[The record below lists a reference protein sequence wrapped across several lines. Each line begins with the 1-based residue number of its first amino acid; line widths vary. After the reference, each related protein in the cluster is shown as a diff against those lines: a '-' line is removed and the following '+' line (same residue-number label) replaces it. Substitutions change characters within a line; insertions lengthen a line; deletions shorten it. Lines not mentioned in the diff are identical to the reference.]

1 MAKAKWLGPLGKR
14 IEPNR
19 WPVLDPIWK
28 VDLRAIEEDRIF
40 RERIEKL
47 PLLLDHFKIAR
58 VAHAEQISGGDL
70 LKLALALAIDFVEGF
85 KLAKKPRPKRGP
97 KGPNW
102 KGADGEA
109 LVSEVQAL
117 VAHNQI
123 SINKAIQMI
132 IELAPERYGDYPPED
147 LKNRYYE
154 ARKRHTNRR
163 QNAL

>member
-1 MAKAKWLGPLGKR
+1 MTAPTALTTSAAASKNARLAAGQLEDAAQGNHLGWVGGEYGKGQVAG
-14 IEPNR
+14 
-19 WPVLDPIWK
+19 PVGQ
-28 VDLRAIEEDRIF
+28 
-40 RERIEKL
+40 
-47 PLLLDHFKIAR
+47 AR
-58 VAHAEQISGGDL
+58 DL

>member
-70 LKLALALAIDFVEGF
+70 LKLALALGVCPCSRFCRCRREFPSPNATVRSQSFH
-85 KLAKKPRPKRGP
+85 RGHRNEC
-97 KGPNW
+97 K
-102 KGADGEA
+102 
-109 LVSEVQAL
+109 
-117 VAHNQI
+117 
-123 SINKAIQMI
+123 
-132 IELAPERYGDYPPED
+132 
-147 LKNRYYE
+147 
-154 ARKRHTNRR
+154 
-163 QNAL
+163 